1 MLNLFCYPIRPHLII
16 LMNSKPYRYERLPVL
31 EKKPLRQHIV
41 VLSGAGI
48 SVESGLATF
57 RGADESLWNKF
68 DWKRLASV
76 GGFYEDPEAV
86 LEFYNERRK
95 QLLTVEPN
103 HAHKLLSALEQW
115 HDVTIITQNIDNLH
129 ERAGSSH
136 VLHLHGELT
145 KVTSSDNRNDPE
157 CIKELPLDIPIKLGD
172 KAADGSQLRP
182 HIVWFG
188 EFVTEYQNA
197 AEIIKTADIF
207 VVIGTSLTVTPASEL
222 IRYPHKS
229 VPKFVIDPNII
240 SYPYDDGYMSQFEYI
255 SQSASSG
262 LECFID
268 RLLELQ
274 Y

>member
-1 MLNLFCYPIRPHLII
+1 M
-16 LMNSKPYRYERLPVL
+16 MNMQYRYETLPELKTV
-31 EKKPLRQHIV
+31 PLRQHIV

-57 RGADESLWNKF
+57 RGVDESLWNKF

-103 HAHKLLSALEQW
+103 HAHKLLAALEQW

-145 KVTSSDNRNDPE
+145 KVTSSENRNDPD
-157 CIKELPLDIPIKLGD
+157 CIKELPLDTPIRLGD
-172 KAADGSQLRP
+172 KASDSSQLRP
-182 HIVWFG
+182 YIVWFG
-188 EFVTEYQNA
+188 EFVTEYQTA
-197 AEIIKTADIF
+197 AEIIKDADIF
-207 VVIGTSLTVTPASEL
+207 VVIGTSLTVSPASEL
-222 IRYPHKS
+222 IRYPHRS
-229 VPKFVIDPNII
+229 IPKFLIDPNTI
-240 SYPYDDGYMSQFEYI
+240 SDPYNEGYLGQFEHI
-255 SQSASSG
+255 RQSASLG
-262 LECFID
+262 LESFVD

>member
-1 MLNLFCYPIRPHLII
+1 
-16 LMNSKPYRYERLPVL
+16 MNMQYRYETLPELKTV
-31 EKKPLRQHIV
+31 PLRQQIV

-103 HAHKLLSALEQW
+103 HAHKLLAALEQW

-145 KVTSSDNRNDPE
+145 KVTSSDNRNDPK
-157 CIKELPLDIPIKLGD
+157 CIKELPLDMPIKLGD
-172 KAADGSQLRP
+172 RAVDGSQLRP

-188 EFVTEYQNA
+188 EFVTEYQTA
-197 AEIIKTADIF
+197 AEIIKDADIF

-222 IRYPHKS
+222 IRYPHRS
-229 VPKFVIDPNII
+229 VPKFLIDPNPI
-240 SYPYDDGYMSQFEYI
+240 SDPYNDGYLGQFEHI
-255 SQSASSG
+255 RQSASLG
-262 LECFID
+262 LESFVD

>member
-1 MLNLFCYPIRPHLII
+1 
-16 LMNSKPYRYERLPVL
+16 MNSTPHRYKILPIL
-31 EKKPLRQHIV
+31 EQKPLRQHIV

-48 SVESGLATF
+48 SVESGLETF
-57 RGADESLWNKF
+57 RGENGSLWNKF

-103 HAHKLLSALEQW
+103 HAHKLLAALEQW
-115 HDVTIITQNIDNLH
+115 HDVTIVTQNIDNLH
-129 ERAGSSH
+129 ERAGSSN
-136 VLHLHGELT
+136 VLHIHGELA
-145 KVTSSDNRNDPE
+145 KVTSSENRNDPR
-157 CIKELPLDIPIKLGD
+157 CIKDLPLDVPIKMGD

-182 HIVWFG
+182 HVVWFG
-188 EFVTEYQNA
+188 EFVTEYQTA
-197 AEIIKTADIF
+197 ANIIKSADIF
-207 VVIGTSLTVTPASEL
+207 VVIGTSLTVAPASEL

-229 VPKFVIDPNII
+229 VPKFVIDPNLIYD
-240 SYPYDDGYMSQFEYI
+240 SYDDGYMAQFEHI
-255 SQSASSG
+255 RQSASLG
-262 LECFID
+262 LESFID

>member
-1 MLNLFCYPIRPHLII
+1 MINIE
-16 LMNSKPYRYERLPVL
+16 YRYKTLPKL
-31 EKKPLRQHIV
+31 AKAPLRQHIV

-48 SVESGLATF
+48 SVESGLDTF
-57 RGADESLWNKF
+57 RGADDALWHKF

-95 QLLTVEPN
+95 QLLEVEPN
-103 HAHKLLSALEQW
+103 HAHKLLADLEKW

-129 ERAGSSH
+129 ERAGSSK
-136 VLHLHGELT
+136 VLHLHGELS
-145 KVTSSDNRNDPE
+145 KVTSSECRTDPA
-157 CIKELPLDIPIKLGD
+157 CIKELPLDVPIRIGD

-188 EFVTEYQNA
+188 EYVTEYETA
-197 AEIIKTADIF
+197 AKIIQDADIF
-207 VVIGTSLTVTPASEL
+207 VVIGTSLTVSPASDL

-229 VPKFVIDPNII
+229 VPKFIIDPHKPDN
-240 SYPYDDGYMSQFEYI
+240 SYNDDYLDLFEHI
-255 SQSASSG
+255 KKPAVAG
-262 LECFID
+262 MEAFID

>member
-1 MLNLFCYPIRPHLII
+1 M
-16 LMNSKPYRYERLPVL
+16 KYRYINLPEL
-31 EKKPLRQHIV
+31 QEHPLKQHIV

-57 RGADESLWNKF
+57 RGSDESLWNKF

-103 HAHKLLSALEQW
+103 HSHKLLAALEQW

-129 ERAGSSH
+129 ERAGSSK

-145 KVTSSDNRNDPE
+145 KVTSSENRNNPD
-157 CIKELPLDIPIKLGD
+157 CIKELPLDTPIRLGD
-172 KAADGSQLRP
+172 KASDGSQLRP
-182 HIVWFG
+182 YIVWFG
-188 EFVTEYQNA
+188 EFVTEYQTA
-197 AEIIKTADIF
+197 AEIIKDADIF

-229 VPKFVIDPNII
+229 VPKFVIDPYRP
-240 SYPYDDGYMSQFEYI
+240 SEPYNDGYLDLFEHI
-255 SQSASSG
+255 KQSASEG
-262 LECFID
+262 LETFID

>member
-1 MLNLFCYPIRPHLII
+1 
-16 LMNSKPYRYERLPVL
+16 MNSTPYRYKILPVL
-31 EKKPLRQHIV
+31 EQKPLRQHIV

-48 SVESGLATF
+48 SVESGLETF
-57 RGADESLWNKF
+57 RGENCSLWKKF

-103 HAHKLLSALEQW
+103 HAHKLLAALEQW
-115 HDVTIITQNIDNLH
+115 HDVTIVTQNIDNLH
-129 ERAGSSH
+129 ERAGSSN
-136 VLHLHGELT
+136 VLHIHGELA
-145 KVTSSDNRNDPE
+145 KVTSSENRNDPR
-157 CIKELPLDIPIKLGD
+157 CIKDLPLDVPIKMGD

-182 HIVWFG
+182 HVVWFG
-188 EFVTEYQNA
+188 EFVTEYQTA
-197 AEIIKTADIF
+197 ANIIKSADIF
-207 VVIGTSLTVTPASEL
+207 VVIGTSLTVAPASEL

-229 VPKFVIDPNII
+229 VPKFVIDPNLI
-240 SYPYDDGYMSQFEYI
+240 SDSYDDGYMAQFEHI
-255 SQSASSG
+255 RQSASLG
-262 LECFID
+262 LESFID